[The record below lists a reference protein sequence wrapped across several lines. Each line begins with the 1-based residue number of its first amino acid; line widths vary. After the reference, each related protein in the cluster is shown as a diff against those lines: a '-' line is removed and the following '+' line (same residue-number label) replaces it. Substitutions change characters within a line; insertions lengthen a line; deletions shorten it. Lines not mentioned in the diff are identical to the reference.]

1 MDGRLTITEIATT
14 LGVTPRTIMRWEKAG
29 KIKRPKRDWRGWRFY
44 HKEDLEDIKQFYETS
59 YEQEE
64 FGAPVIN
71 TVKDILVV
79 ILAVAGIL
87 ASSILCQPVHAEGVD
102 SAGTK
107 GITETAKTVDIVLD
121 ELPVVDTAASSITYI
136 TEAVKYTLGPDDVV
150 SIEVRRHPEFS
161 GRYAVNSEGKI
172 GYKYIGDINV
182 SGLTKIEL
190 KQRLTAILG
199 EYIIEPDVDVQI
211 VAYLSKVFYVVGEV
225 HRPGKFF
232 MRGDMISVRE
242 ALVQAGLPTDA
253 AAMRRSRLITPDES
267 GKKKPGNNYV
277 SVNVYSLLYE
287 GNLEENLVMG
297 PNDILYV
304 PATAMAKML
313 RVISPA
319 TSAAGQATSAVSTG
333 AALGGL

>member
-14 LGVTPRTIMRWEKAG
+14 LGITPRTIMRWEKAG
-29 KIKRPKRDWRGWRFY
+29 KIKKPKRDWRGWRFY
-44 HKEDLEDIKQFYETS
+44 HKEDLEDIKQFYETT

-64 FGAPVIN
+64 FGEPVIN

-79 ILAVAGIL
+79 ILVVAGIL
-87 ASSILCQPVHAEGVD
+87 ASSIICTPLRAEPVD
-102 SAGTK
+102 SSQAK
-107 GITETAKTVDIVLD
+107 GITETEKTVDVVLED
-121 ELPVVDTAASSITYI
+121 LPVVEGVESSA

-161 GRYAVNSEGKI
+161 GHYAVNSEGKI
-172 GYKYIGDINV
+172 GYKYIGDIIV
-182 SGLTKIEL
+182 SGLTKVEF
-190 KQRLTAILG
+190 KERLTAILG

-232 MRGDMISVRE
+232 MRGDTINVRE

-267 GKKKPGNNYV
+267 GKKKLSNNYV
-277 SVNVYSLLYE
+277 NVDVYSLLYE
-287 GNLEENLVMG
+287 GNLEENMVMG